1 MLKCLLK
8 KIKMKITLKLKI
20 HFSFYN
26 NCLLQKFENYLI
38 AKSLQDLKKRSKGW
52 INRVQMDN
60 SNIHMIYVLLD
71 GVGDLPHPDLDG
83 KTPLEAANTPTLDKI
98 ASNGTI
104 GEVISVGKG
113 IAPESDIAV
122 FNMLGYKFEHADYAG
137 RGVIE
142 AIGVGI
148 DFKDGDLALRGNYS
162 TLDENEVITDRRAGR
177 HIEKEDADGIAK
189 ELEEKIQFSI
199 PDTKI
204 VVAPTIGHRVTV
216 RIRAPSKKLSSRI
229 TNTDP
234 AYSNIGGMGVAKAVG
249 DFLKVEKC
257 LPLEDVEDAKITS
270 NLVNEFS
277 EQSINIMKNSDINK
291 KRKEQNKK
299 QLSCILLRDAGNK
312 YPDVPPI
319 NEKHEMK
326 FSCIVDMP
334 VELGISEVLKMKAFE
349 AGGLTDYEEKAKV
362 AAKAMETHNAIYVH
376 LKGPD
381 EFGHDG
387 DAIGKM
393 KNIEEIDQRFFKTL
407 VENIDSSNV
416 AIIISADHSTPCINK
431 GHSDDPVPV
440 VVSADFIKNDG
451 TTRMTEEQAKKG
463 SIGLLQGAEVVTKSL
478 ELIRSQIKPNH

>member
-1 MLKCLLK
+1 MVL
-8 KIKMKITLKLKI
+8 
-20 HFSFYN
+20 
-26 NCLLQKFENYLI
+26 
-38 AKSLQDLKKRSKGW
+38 
-52 INRVQMDN
+52 DN
-60 SNIHMIYVLLD
+60 SDVHMIYVLLD

-98 ASNGTI
+98 ASNGVI

-122 FNMLGYKFEHADYAG
+122 FNMLGYKFQHADYVG

-142 AIGVGI
+142 SIGVGI
-148 DFKDGDLALRGNYS
+148 DFKDGDLALRGNFS
-162 TLDENEVITDRRAGR
+162 TLNKDEIIIDRRAGR
-177 HIEKEDADGIAK
+177 HIEKEDANGVAK
-189 ELEEKIQFSI
+189 ELEEKIKFSD
-199 PDTKI
+199 PNTT
-204 VVAPTIGHRVTV
+204 VVVSPTIGHRVIV
-216 RIRAPSKKLSSRI
+216 RIRTESKKLSSKI

-249 DFLKVEKC
+249 DFLKIEKC
-257 LPLEDVEDAKITS
+257 LPIDDNENSKFTA

-277 EQSINIMKNSDINK
+277 EQAINILKESQINK
-291 KRKEQNKK
+291 KRKEQDKK

-312 YPDVPPI
+312 FPDVIPI
-319 NEKHEMK
+319 NEKHAMK

-334 VELGISEVLKMKAFE
+334 VELGIADVLKMKTFE
-349 AGGLTDYEEKAKV
+349 AGGLTDYEEKARV
-362 AAKAMETHNAIYVH
+362 AAKAMDTQNSIYVH

-407 VENIDSSNV
+407 LDNIDSSKV

-440 VVSADFIKNDG
+440 IVSGDFIKNDG

-463 SIGLLQGAEVVTKSL
+463 SIGLIQGAEVVVKSL
-478 ELIRSQIKPNH
+478 ELIKSQK

>member
-1 MLKCLLK
+1 M
-8 KIKMKITLKLKI
+8 INSDI
-20 HFSFYN
+20 H
-26 NCLLQKFENYLI
+26 I
-38 AKSLQDLKKRSKGW
+38 
-52 INRVQMDN
+52 
-60 SNIHMIYVLLD
+60 IYVLLD

-98 ASNGTI
+98 ASNGVI

-122 FNMLGYKFEHADYAG
+122 FNMLGYKFNHAEYAG

-142 AIGVGI
+142 AIGIGI
-148 DFKDGDLALRGNYS
+148 DFKDGDLALRGNFS
-162 TLDENEVITDRRAGR
+162 TLNEEDVIIDRRAGR
-177 HIEKEDADGIAK
+177 QIEKEDADGIAR
-189 ELEEKIQFSI
+189 EIE
-199 PDTKI
+199 TKI
-204 VVAPTIGHRVTV
+204 KFSNPNTSVVVSPTIGHRVTI
-216 RIRAPSKKLSSRI
+216 RIRTDSQKLSSKI

-249 DFLKVEKC
+249 DFLKIEKC
-257 LPLEDVEDAKITS
+257 LPIEDTNDSKFTA

-277 EQSINIMKNSDINK
+277 EQSIKIMKESVINK

-319 NEKHEMK
+319 NEKHAMQ

-349 AGGLTDYEEKAKV
+349 AGGLTDYEEKARV
-362 AAKAMETHNAIYVH
+362 AAKAMETQNSIYVH

-407 VENIDSSNV
+407 IENIDSSKV
-416 AIIISADHSTPCINK
+416 AIVISADHSTPCINK

-440 VVSADFIKNDG
+440 VVSGNFIKNDG

-463 SIGLLQGAEVVTKSL
+463 SIGLLQGAEVVSKSI
-478 ELIRSQIKPNH
+478 ELIKSQI

>member
-1 MLKCLLK
+1 
-8 KIKMKITLKLKI
+8 
-20 HFSFYN
+20 
-26 NCLLQKFENYLI
+26 
-38 AKSLQDLKKRSKGW
+38 
-52 INRVQMDN
+52 
-60 SNIHMIYVLLD
+60 MIYVLLD

-83 KTPLEAANTPTLDKI
+83 KTPLQAANTPTLDKI

-122 FNMLGYKFEHADYAG
+122 FNMLGYKFKHADYAG

-162 TLDENEVITDRRAGR
+162 TLNDEEVIIDRRAGR

-189 ELEEKIQFSI
+189 EIEEKIKLSS
-199 PDTKI
+199 PDTSV

-216 RIRAPSKKLSSRI
+216 RIRKESQKLSSRI

-249 DFLKVEKC
+249 DFMKIEKC
-257 LPLEDVEDAKITS
+257 LPLEDTEDSKFTA

-277 EQSINIMKNSDINK
+277 EKSIEIMKNSQINK
-291 KRKEQNKK
+291 KRQDEDKK

-312 YPDVPPI
+312 YPDVIPI
-319 NEKHEMK
+319 NEKYGMN

-349 AGGLTDYEEKAKV
+349 AGGLTDYEEKARV
-362 AAKAMETHNAIYVH
+362 AAKAMETQNSIYVH

-407 VENIDSSNV
+407 VENIDSSKV

-440 VVSADFIKNDG
+440 IVSGDFIKNDG

-463 SIGLLQGAEVVTKSL
+463 NIGLLQGAEVVSKAL
-478 ELIRSQIKPNH
+478 ELIKSQI

>member
-1 MLKCLLK
+1 
-8 KIKMKITLKLKI
+8 
-20 HFSFYN
+20 
-26 NCLLQKFENYLI
+26 
-38 AKSLQDLKKRSKGW
+38 
-52 INRVQMDN
+52 MDN
-60 SNIHMIYVLLD
+60 SDVHMIYVLLD
-71 GVGDLPHPDLDG
+71 GVGDLPHPDLNG
-83 KTPLEAANTPTLDKI
+83 KTPLEAANTPILDKI
-98 ASNGTI
+98 ASNGSI

-122 FNMLGYKFEHADYAG
+122 FNMLGYKFKHEGYAG

-142 AIGVGI
+142 SVGVGI
-148 DFKDGDLALRGNYS
+148 DFKDGDLALRGNFS
-162 TLDENEVITDRRAGR
+162 TLDDEAIIIDRRAGR
-177 HIEKEDADGIAK
+177 HIEKEDADGVAK
-189 ELEEKIQFSI
+189 EIEDKIEFSN
-199 PDTKI
+199 PDTS
-204 VVAPTIGHRVTV
+204 VVVSPTIGHRVIV
-216 RIRAPSKKLSSRI
+216 RIRTDSKKLSSKI

-249 DFLKVEKC
+249 DYLKIEKC
-257 LPLEDVEDAKITS
+257 LPLEDNEDSKFTA

-277 EQSINIMKNSDINK
+277 EQAIKILKESEINK
-291 KRKEQNKK
+291 KRKEQGKK

-312 YPDVPPI
+312 VPNVVPI
-319 NEKHEMK
+319 NEKHEMQ

-334 VELGISEVLKMKAFE
+334 VELGIADILKMKTFE
-349 AGGLTDYEEKAKV
+349 AGGLTDYEEKARV
-362 AAKAMETHNAIYVH
+362 AAKAMETQNSIYVH

-407 VENIDSSNV
+407 LENIDSSKV

-440 VVSADFIKNDG
+440 VVSGDFVKNDG

-463 SIGLLQGAEVVTKSL
+463 SIGLIQGAEVVPKSI
-478 ELIRSQIKPNH
+478 ELIKSQK

>member
-1 MLKCLLK
+1 MNNSD
-8 KIKMKITLKLKI
+8 I
-20 HFSFYN
+20 H
-26 NCLLQKFENYLI
+26 I
-38 AKSLQDLKKRSKGW
+38 
-52 INRVQMDN
+52 
-60 SNIHMIYVLLD
+60 IYVLLD

-98 ASNGTI
+98 ASNGVI

-122 FNMLGYKFEHADYAG
+122 FNMLGYKFNHAEYAG

-142 AIGVGI
+142 AIGIGI
-148 DFKDGDLALRGNYS
+148 DFKDGDLALRGNFS
-162 TLDENEVITDRRAGR
+162 TLNEEDVIIDRRAGR
-177 HIEKEDADGIAK
+177 QIEKEDADGIAR
-189 ELEEKIQFSI
+189 EIE
-199 PDTKI
+199 TKI
-204 VVAPTIGHRVTV
+204 KFSNPNTSVVVSPTIGHRVTV
-216 RIRAPSKKLSSRI
+216 RIRTDSQKLSSKI

-249 DFLKVEKC
+249 DFLKIEKC
-257 LPLEDVEDAKITS
+257 LPADDTNDSKFTA

-277 EQSINIMKNSDINK
+277 EQAIKIMKESVINK

-319 NEKHEMK
+319 NEKHAMQ

-349 AGGLTDYEEKAKV
+349 AGGLTDYEEKARV
-362 AAKAMETHNAIYVH
+362 AAKAMETQNSIYVH

-407 VENIDSSNV
+407 IENIDSNKV
-416 AIIISADHSTPCINK
+416 AIVISADHSTPCINK

-440 VVSADFIKNDG
+440 VVSSNFIKNDG

-463 SIGLLQGAEVVTKSL
+463 SIGLLQGAEVISKSI
-478 ELIRSQIKPNH
+478 EIIKSQI

>member
-1 MLKCLLK
+1 
-8 KIKMKITLKLKI
+8 
-20 HFSFYN
+20 
-26 NCLLQKFENYLI
+26 
-38 AKSLQDLKKRSKGW
+38 
-52 INRVQMDN
+52 
-60 SNIHMIYVLLD
+60 MIYVLLD

-98 ASNGTI
+98 ASNGAI

-122 FNMLGYKFEHADYAG
+122 FNMLGYKFKHADYVG

-142 AIGVGI
+142 AIGIGI

-162 TLDENEVITDRRAGR
+162 TLNDEGVIIDRRAGR
-177 HIEKEDADGIAK
+177 HIEKSDADKIAK
-189 ELEEKIQFSI
+189 EIEEKIGLA
-199 PDTKI
+199 PDI
-204 VVAPTIGHRVTV
+204 SVVVSPTIGHRVTV
-216 RIRAPSKKLSSRI
+216 RIRKDSQKLSSRI

-249 DFLKVEKC
+249 DFLKIEKC
-257 LPLEDVEDAKITS
+257 LPLDDTEDSKFTA

-277 EQSINIMKNSDINK
+277 ERSISIMKESQINK
-291 KRKEQNKK
+291 KRQDENKK

-312 YPDVPPI
+312 YPDVIPI
-319 NEKHEMK
+319 NEKYDMN

-334 VELGISEVLKMKAFE
+334 VEIGISEVLKMKAFE

-362 AAKAMETHNAIYVH
+362 AAKAMETQNAIYVH

-407 VENIDSSNV
+407 VENIDSSKV
-416 AIIISADHSTPCINK
+416 AIVISADHSTPCINK

-440 VVSADFIKNDG
+440 VVSGDFIKKDG

-463 SIGLLQGAEVVTKSL
+463 SIGLLQGAEVVEKSL
-478 ELIRSQIKPNH
+478 ELIKSQT